1 MRVVS
6 DHRVCVVD
14 EYVAPVEVAASVVD
28 SLVAACVHWPGNIT
42 FPQL

>member
-14 EYVAPVEVAASVVD
+14 EYVAPVEVAASGRQLSG
-28 SLVAACVHWPGNIT
+28 SLCALAR
-42 FPQL
+42 